1 MVDVLSREQPAE
13 DTRAHAEVVIQAGGT
28 AVNVALAAARAG
40 AAATVVGRVGSD
52 PAAELGLATLAQHDV
67 EARLARDP
75 ELGTGAAVSLGTS
88 VVADRGANAAL
99 DVADLPDPLAADA
112 LFVSGFAL
120 LQSGSTDAAAA
131 ALTRFRGDL
140 AAVDLASPKL
150 ARDAELAGIAANVIF
165 ATADEARAA
174 TGCSPEDAAQALR
187 EHFEIVCVKLGEEG
201 AIAARGD
208 RVEHAMAKR
217 VERTSAFGAG
227 DAFAGTFLVALARG
241 DALLHSLTLACE
253 AGARAAA
260 YMPMAW
266 YPEST

>member
-1 MVDVLSREQPAE
+1 M
-13 DTRAHAEVVIQAGGT
+13 
-28 AVNVALAAARAG
+28 
-40 AAATVVGRVGSD
+40 
-52 PAAELGLATLAQHDV
+52 
-67 EARLARDP
+67 
-75 ELGTGAAVSLGTS
+75 SLGTS

-120 LQSGSTDAAAA
+120 LQSGSADAAAA
-131 ALTRFRGDL
+131 ALTQFRGDL

-174 TGCSPEDAAQALR
+174 TGRSPEDAAQALR

-201 AIAARGD
+201 AIVAQGD
-208 RVEHAMAKR
+208 RVERAMASR
-217 VERTSAFGAG
+217 VERTSTFGAG

-241 DALLHSLTLACE
+241 DSLLRALTLACE

-260 YMPMAW
+260 YMPMA
-266 YPEST
+266 